1 MAARRGIPW
10 VVSAPSGTGK
20 TTLCRVVVA
29 RDPGIVFSVSH
40 TTRAPRPGERDGIDY
55 HFVTEREFRRMV
67 ESEEL
72 LEWAE
77 YGPRGNLYGTSRA
90 VVEGPLAEGLDVL
103 LEIDVQGARQIRQ
116 RRPDA
121 RLLFVLPPSW
131 EELERRLRGR
141 GTDSPA
147 AVEHRL
153 TVARKELAELP
164 LFDYAVVNDELERA
178 VACVIEI
185 LEAERDGRPDE
196 ALARHGREA
205 VVARRGAGLG
215 SGT

>member
-1 MAARRGIPW
+1 MAERRGIPW

-20 TTLCRVVVA
+20 TTLCRAVVE
-29 RDPGIVFSVSH
+29 RDLGIVFSVSH
-40 TTRAPRPGERDGIDY
+40 TTRSPRPGERDGVHY
-55 HFVTEREFRRMV
+55 HFVSEREFRRMV
-67 ESEEL
+67 DAGEF

-77 YGPRGNLYGTSRA
+77 YGPQGNLYGTSRA
-90 VVEGPLAEGLDVL
+90 AVEGPLARGLDVL
-103 LEIDVQGARQIRQ
+103 LEIDVQGARQIRR

-153 TVARKELAELP
+153 TVARKELEELP

-178 VACVIEI
+178 VACVAEV
-185 LEAERDGRPDE
+185 LEAERAGRRAE

-205 VVARRGAGLG
+205 VLARGGALLDFR
-215 SGT
+215 T